1 MSDEDEQGKPRMLL
15 KPLDDSELAIYDRL
29 AQHYMDDPIRPFIPR
44 FEGVVEDVDEK
55 QERGRFICIGNLLQ
69 HFDEPK
75 VMDVKLAVRTFLE
88 SECSGAK
95 LRPDLYK
102 RMAEMYP
109 EQVTDEERQAQ
120 AITKHRWMTVR
131 DANSTTGSLGYRI
144 DGVAGYRKRKKKDL
158 DLEFA
163 DFRTCDHTLPAFRN
177 FVEVAAT
184 DDGED
189 NGGTRPRQIAEQFVE
204 RLRCIRSALQSSQFF
219 RRHEFIGTS
228 LLLVADSQARTG
240 VFWIDFAKT
249 KMLPDGTEVTHRRT
263 WEFGSHEDGVIIG
276 LDNLIGVWVRVV
288 ESFQG
293 MPGES
298 SAPPM
303 KSVEV
308 QEDEMTLQPGFEGG
322 FPDGGR
328 SVSGQKQESSASAS
342 VRGASSGFLPR
353 AADRLLPTTCCG
365 CL

>member
-1 MSDEDEQGKPRMLL
+1 MSEEDEQGKPRTLL
-15 KPLDDSELAIYDRL
+15 KPLDEAELAIYERL

-55 QERGRFICIGNLLQ
+55 EQKGRFIRIGNLLQ

-75 VMDVKLAVRTFLE
+75 VMDVKLAVRTFAE
-88 SECSGAK
+88 SESSGTK

-109 EQVTDEERQAQ
+109 EVVTDAEHEAQ
-120 AITKHRWMTVR
+120 GITKGRWMTVR
-131 DANSTTGSLGYRI
+131 DANSTIGALGYRI
-144 DGVAGYRKRKKKDL
+144 DGVAGYRRRKKKDL

-163 DFRTCDHTLPAFRN
+163 DYRTCDHTLPAFRN

-204 RLRCIRSALQSSQFF
+204 QLRCIRSALQSSDFF

-228 LLLVADSQARTG
+228 LLLVADSHARTG

-249 KMLPDGTEVTHRRT
+249 QEVPEGIEVTHQSP
-263 WEFGSHEDGVIIG
+263 WVQGNHEDGMIIG
-276 LDNLIGVWVRVV
+276 LDNLIGVWVRAV
-288 ESFQG
+288 ESLQG
-293 MPGES
+293 MPDES
-298 SAPPM
+298 SIPPLLPPL
-303 KSVEV
+303 EV
-308 QEDEMTLQPGFEGG
+308 HEDEMTLQLGPAE
-322 FPDGGR
+322 R
-328 SVSGQKQESSASAS
+328 SNSRQKEESSAGTS
-342 VRGASSGFLPR
+342 VRGASAGFLPR
-353 AADRLLPTTCCG
+353 AANRLLPTTCCG
-365 CL
+365 FL